1 MYRNLRPIFGV
12 GVIRAALMPMER
24 RKLDANRIEE
34 PLIRDPNSG
43 VDRVLAIFDRE

>member
-1 MYRNLRPIFGV
+1 MYRNLRHIFGA
-12 GVIRAALMPMER
+12 GAIRATLMPMER
-24 RKLDANRIEE
+24 RKLDENRVEE